1 MGCAFARAMWAATNG
16 APPVLGGSQ
25 WGKSGA
31 CPRGVGEKEEL
42 LLLLHS
48 GGKGGEANL
57 SRVFSPIAAKGK
69 DMRGGGERERG
80 RRPENAP
87 LFSTQS
93 SSNVEKTR
101 GKKEKMEK
109 GKKEFLSG
117 KNFPL
122 PLYFLPLPLLLCCFP
137 FNDQSL
143 LLPPLAAAAKKN
155 AIHSV

>member
-1 MGCAFARAMWAATNG
+1 MGLRLSWAAANG
-16 APPVLGGSQ
+16 GRAVPVH
-25 WGKSGA
+25 
-31 CPRGVGEKEEL
+31 VEL
-42 LLLLHS
+42 AKKRNYYYYYIVVEGR
-48 GGKGGEANL
+48 GGKANL

-109 GKKEFLSG
+109 GEKEFRSG